1 MLQLF
6 NWLTTFVKSLLNLH
20 PLPCLASSIPHEAR
34 DLTPF
39 SPLFLLTSLAF
50 PPHEHT
56 RRLDSLFYWAITI
69 TMRIIAKLS
78 LAAAAAAVTLWSE
91 TTAFQLSS
99 SSSSI
104 YPLSSI
110 VRRSVGDS
118 SSYSNAH
125 ILHAIAIKDN
135 DISNNNNNNEEE
147 EEVATIQILMSDTG
161 GGHRASANALR
172 DAFTTLYETK
182 YHPQPNNNNNN
193 PPIRIVCD
201 IVDIYTEYGP
211 FPYNQFVPAYKFMA
225 EYSFLWKWAY
235 DSGGTP
241 FGLWVIDV
249 MCELV
254 CFNPFM
260 ECMMRSNN
268 MMSGL
273 RNNNN
278 NNGSVGRSSSSSRA
292 DMVISVHP
300 LCQSIPLKI
309 LTYLDTDG
317 TSRTQGR
324 TTPFVTVVT
333 DLGGAHPSWF
343 NPGVDKC
350 FVPSDVLR
358 NCALDRKVRDNQ
370 IVQYGLPIRR
380 GFWGSSSSSK
390 VVNEIK
396 TNVDDKHTIRQSLG
410 LENLPTVL
418 IVGGGD
424 GMGGIVKQALAVGER
439 LQKLASV
446 SVSSSN
452 KELAYQL
459 VVVCGNNKA
468 AQTSLSPNQMDWGSN
483 INVHIHGF
491 VNNMDEFM
499 RASDILV
506 TKAGPGTIAEASICG
521 LPCILSSFLPGQE
534 EGNVDYVVDAGFGCY
549 QSNPEG
555 IADTVEEWLAN
566 SAAAATTTT
575 DTHDTSN
582 NMLERMKSNAL
593 IASRPD
599 ATMDIARDLA
609 DMLYKRRED
618 LKTKKGKNT
627 ISSSSSQVSAAMMA
641 K

>member
-1 MLQLF
+1 MQI
-6 NWLTTFVKSLLNLH
+6 VIKS
-20 PLPCLASSIPHEAR
+20 SS
-34 DLTPF
+34 
-39 SPLFLLTSLAF
+39 
-50 PPHEHT
+50 
-56 RRLDSLFYWAITI
+56 TI
-69 TMRIIAKLS
+69 LWSIV
-78 LAAAAAAVTLWSE
+78 LAAVVV
-91 TTAFQLSS
+91 TTAAFQPSS
-99 SSSSI
+99 SSFN
-104 YPLSSI
+104 PRSSI
-110 VRRSVGDS
+110 VRRSVGGLS
-118 SSYSNAH
+118 SPYDAH

-135 DISNNNNNNEEE
+135 DVINSD
-147 EEVATIQILMSDTG
+147 EVATIQILMSDTG

-172 DAFTTLYETK
+172 DAFTTLHEAYPRQ
-182 YHPQPNNNNNN
+182 YPV
-193 PPIRIVCD
+193 RITCD
-201 IVDIYTEYGP
+201 IVDIYTDYGP
-211 FPYNQFVPAYKFMA
+211 FPYNQFVPAYKIMA

-235 DSGGTP
+235 ETGGTP
-241 FGLWVIDV
+241 FGLWFYDV
-249 MCELV
+249 MCELL

-260 ECMMRSNN
+260 ECIMRNSISQGEGGGMVVNKK
-268 MMSGL
+268 
-273 RNNNN
+273 
-278 NNGSVGRSSSSSRA
+278 SSSTTPSNRA

-317 TSRTQGR
+317 TSRSLGR

-358 NCALDRKVRDNQ
+358 NCALERKVQRNQ

-380 GFWGSSSSSK
+380 GFWGTGSSSGSK
-390 VVNEIK
+390 VVDEIK
-396 TNVDDKHTIRQSLG
+396 TRVDKQAIRNQLG

-446 SVSSSN
+446 SSSTSSSN
-452 KELAYQL
+452 ELSYQL
-459 VVVCGNNKA
+459 VVVCGNNKV

-483 INVHIHGF
+483 INVHIYGF

-549 QSNPEG
+549 QGNPEG
-555 IADTVEEWLAN
+555 IADTVEEWFAN
-566 SAAAATTTT
+566 STAAATT
-575 DTHDTSN
+575 DTNDTNSN
-582 NMLERMKSNAL
+582 NMLERMRCNAL
-593 IASRPD
+593 TASRPD

-609 DMLYKRRED
+609 DMLYKRKED
-618 LKTKKGKNT
+618 LKKNKGNNT
-627 ISSSSSQVSAAMMA
+627 MSLSTSQVTATMMA

>member
-1 MLQLF
+1 
-6 NWLTTFVKSLLNLH
+6 
-20 PLPCLASSIPHEAR
+20 
-34 DLTPF
+34 
-39 SPLFLLTSLAF
+39 
-50 PPHEHT
+50 
-56 RRLDSLFYWAITI
+56 
-69 TMRIIAKLS
+69 MRIAQS
-78 LAAAAAAVTLWSE
+78 SATAAAAAILWAVV
-91 TTAFQLSS
+91 TTAFQPSS
-99 SSSSI
+99 LF
-104 YPLSSI
+104 YPRSASI
-110 VRRSVGDS
+110 VRRRSVGGLLSPYND
-118 SSYSNAH
+118 AH
-125 ILHAIAIKDN
+125 NIILHAAVAIKDN
-135 DISNNNNNNEEE
+135 DIINNNNSNND

-172 DAFTTLYETK
+172 DAFTTLHESY
-182 YHPQPNNNNNN
+182 PQQY
-193 PPIRIVCD
+193 PIRIVCD

-211 FPYNQFVPAYKFMA
+211 FPYNQFVPAYKIMA
-225 EYSFLWKWAY
+225 EYTFLWKWAY
-235 DSGGTP
+235 ETGGTP
-241 FGLWVIDV
+241 FGLWFYDV
-249 MCELV
+249 MCELL

-260 ECMMRSNN
+260 ECIMRNSPGGEGNGGGMGIKNN
-268 MMSGL
+268 T
-273 RNNNN
+273 NK
-278 NNGSVGRSSSSSRA
+278 SSSSTSSSRA

-309 LTYLDTDG
+309 LTYLDTNG
-317 TSRTQGR
+317 TSRSVGR

-350 FVPSDVLR
+350 FVPSDVLH
-358 NCALDRKVRDNQ
+358 NCALERKVQRNQ

-380 GFWGSSSSSK
+380 GFWGAGSGSSSSSSK
-390 VVNEIK
+390 VVDGR
-396 TNVDDKHTIRQSLG
+396 VDNKQAIRNQLG
-410 LENLPTVL
+410 LEHLPTVL

-439 LQKLASV
+439 LQTLASV
-446 SVSSSN
+446 SSSTSSSSSSN
-452 KELAYQL
+452 KELSYQL

-483 INVHIHGF
+483 INVHIYGF
-491 VNNMDEFM
+491 VNNMDEYM

-549 QSNPEG
+549 QGNPEG
-555 IADTVEEWLAN
+555 IADTVEEWFAN
-566 SAAAATTTT
+566 SAAAATR
-575 DTHDTSN
+575 DTNDTNN
-582 NMLERMKSNAL
+582 NMLEQMRCNAL

-609 DMLYKRRED
+609 DMIYKRRDD

-627 ISSSSSQVSAAMMA
+627 MSLFSSQVSATMMA